1 MQVQT
6 YYNFEIYVDYIVP
19 LQSLLRSIN
28 IILSDMDFLE
38 SYRNITAF
46 PLGGDLLLKVI
57 RRENLKT
64 HCRPTIAKWKFLVEN
79 SPIKYFLV
87 KVRDRLICLKL
98 GPVRRRL
105 KSLLSINKAH
115 SFET

>member
-1 MQVQT
+1 MKT
-6 YYNFEIYVDYIVP
+6 EK
-19 LQSLLRSIN
+19 IN
-28 IILSDMDFLE
+28 GNAKKKGCF
-38 SYRNITAF
+38 
-46 PLGGDLLLKVI
+46 